1 MLPSENYYTQRNLP
15 PMLNNLGYSCLD
27 WLTENPIKFA
37 IIKALPL
44 DEKEDYILSFI
55 PWYQITENMWR
66 NSCVEANAIR
76 KFRIILEVGLIL
88 WLDFISV

>member
-55 PWYQITENMWR
+55 P
-66 NSCVEANAIR
+66 
-76 KFRIILEVGLIL
+76 
-88 WLDFISV
+88 